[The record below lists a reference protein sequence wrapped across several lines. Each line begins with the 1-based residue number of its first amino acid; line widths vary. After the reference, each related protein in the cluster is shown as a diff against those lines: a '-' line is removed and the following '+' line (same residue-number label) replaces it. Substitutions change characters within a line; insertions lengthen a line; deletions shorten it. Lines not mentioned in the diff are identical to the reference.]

1 MNLGTL
7 LDALEDEG
15 YAAGALDAIGDVVL
29 LAQVH
34 AMRDLHDETP
44 GEYVANASRRFATR
58 ATDEDWLALMN
69 AMERA
74 DRPGRAAIA
83 HMVRWGV
90 AADATDQAAANSP
103 PAEAADGGCGNERC
117 SCGTR

>member
-15 YAAGALDAIGDVVL
+15 YAAGALDAIGDIVL

-34 AMRDLHDETP
+34 AMRELHDETP

-58 ATDEDWLALMN
+58 ATDVDWLALMN

-117 SCGTR
+117 SCETR

>member
-34 AMRDLHDETP
+34 AVRDLHDETP

-69 AMERA
+69 TMERA
-74 DRPGRAAIA
+74 DTPGRAAIA

-90 AADATDQAAANSP
+90 AADAADQAAVDNP
-103 PAEAADGGCGNERC
+103 PAEAADGGCAKGSC

>member
-1 MNLGTL
+1 MILGTL

-29 LAQVH
+29 LAQLH
-34 AMRDLHDETP
+34 AMRELHDETP

-58 ATDEDWLALMN
+58 ATDKDWLALMN

-90 AADATDQAAANSP
+90 AADAADQEAAFSP
-103 PAEAADGGCGNERC
+103 PAEAPGDGCG
-117 SCGTR
+117 SGHCGCRNR

>member
-15 YAAGALDAIGDVVL
+15 YAAGALDATGDLVL

-34 AMRDLHDETP
+34 AMRELHDETP
-44 GEYVANASRRFATR
+44 GEYVANAARRFATR
-58 ATDEDWLALMN
+58 AADEDWLALMN
-69 AMERA
+69 TMERA
-74 DRPGRAAIA
+74 DTPGRAAIA

-90 AADATDQAAANSP
+90 AADAADQAAADSP
-103 PAEAADGGCGNERC
+103 PAEAADGGCGKGSC